1 MTSALLD
8 HPKSKSAFF
17 QPTEYVLMGLIVFVL
32 AANIWV
38 DLQEPQ
44 RVDWGSFLI
53 PAIGGFG
60 LALMGAYYRYTYKN
74 VAWLGKAASTIALG
88 SLLGMFLGVLFHLRM
103 PRPEP
108 VLTDALLAMD
118 AWFGFHWPD
127 MVDWVAG
134 VPYLGTFLRIV
145 YLSSLYQI
153 IALVG
158 LLAWLKRDRDV
169 DALILTNGLGLMLVY
184 VVWQSFPNISQ
195 STYFPIARQTAAAT
209 DLVTHSTY
217 GRMILDYAQNGLPLV
232 SRDKMLGAVAF
243 PSYHMVMCA
252 LVVAFARRTVLF
264 WPFLIINIIM
274 IPAILLHGAH
284 HIADVLGGV
293 AVMCAAMIPAYMIS
307 NYFHKDDDPVA
318 QSA

>member
-8 HPKSKSAFF
+8 HPKSQTGFF
-17 QPTEYVLMGLIVFVL
+17 HKTEYLFMGLIVFVV

-38 DLQEPQ
+38 DVRGPQ
-44 RVDWGSFLI
+44 QVAWGSFAV
-53 PAIGGFG
+53 PAIGASG
-60 LALMGAYYRYTYKN
+60 LALIGAYYRHAYKN
-74 VAWLGKAASTIALG
+74 VAWLGKAALAIALASLIG
-88 SLLGMFLGVLFHLRM
+88 MLLGLLFHQHM

-118 AWFGFHWPD
+118 TWFGFHWPG

-134 VPYLGTFLRIV
+134 VPYLGTFLRYV

-153 IALVG
+153 IILIG
-158 LLAWLKRDRDV
+158 TLAWLQRDRDV
-169 DALILTNGLGLMLVY
+169 DALILTNGLGLMLVF
-184 VVWQSFPNISQ
+184 VVWQTFPNISQ
-195 STYFPIARQTAAAT
+195 SSYLPIPHETALAT

-217 GRMILDYAQNGLPLV
+217 GQMILDYAQNGLPVV

-252 LVVAFARRTVLF
+252 LVVAFAWRTVLF
-264 WPFLIINIIM
+264 WPILIINIIM

-284 HIADVLGGV
+284 HIADILGGI

-307 NYFHKDDDPVA
+307 NYFHKDG
-318 QSA
+318 